1 MANISLN
8 RILLVEDDIDI
19 QFIAKMALES
29 VGGFTVQVCS
39 SGQEALDKIPEFKPE
54 LILMDVMMPG
64 MDGLTTFRELKK
76 IEEFKSIPVVFL
88 TAKVQT
94 KEIEIYKEIGGID
107 VILKPFD
114 PMTLTETIQNIWSKY
129 LSLKNTPHL

>member
-64 MDGLTTFRELKK
+64 MDGLTTFQEFKK
-76 IEEFKSIPVVFL
+76 IEEFK
-88 TAKVQT
+88 
-94 KEIEIYKEIGGID
+94 
-107 VILKPFD
+107 
-114 PMTLTETIQNIWSKY
+114 
-129 LSLKNTPHL
+129 